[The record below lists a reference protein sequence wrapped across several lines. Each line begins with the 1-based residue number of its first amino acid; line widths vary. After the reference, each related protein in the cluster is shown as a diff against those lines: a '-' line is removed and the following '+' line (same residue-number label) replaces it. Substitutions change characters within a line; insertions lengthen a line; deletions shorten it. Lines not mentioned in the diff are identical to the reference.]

1 LDFDWY
7 LDQNPKHLLLKI
19 PQKVNVLENCAFSM
33 HYINA
38 PNIIL
43 DIVNPL
49 DPYHTI
55 NQVLFI

>member
-1 LDFDWY
+1 
-7 LDQNPKHLLLKI
+7 LDQNPKHLLLKT